1 MQEQKK
7 VGRVSSRVQANA
19 LVEAEKA
26 RLEVHKHYTTLHYA
40 IAAHSTQSLVSVGDA
55 DRQCLC
61 VVRCLCSVLQAISM
75 KEREQEELEA
85 IRAKVDA
92 RYRHDSQHALPLQ
105 P

>member
-1 MQEQKK
+1 VQEQKK

-26 RLEVHKHYTTLHYA
+26 RLEVHKHYTTLCYA
-40 IAAHSTQSLVSVGDA
+40 IAAHSTQSLVSVSDV
-55 DRQCLC
+55 DRHCLC
-61 VVRCLCSVLQAISM
+61 VLRSVHQAISM

>member
-1 MQEQKK
+1 M
-7 VGRVSSRVQANA
+7 
-19 LVEAEKA
+19 
-26 RLEVHKHYTTLHYA
+26 
-40 IAAHSTQSLVSVGDA
+40 SVGDA

-61 VVRCLCSVLQAISM
+61 VVRSVHQAISM